1 MSVFSSILN
10 TLSDTRRQSQNNEA
24 LKHSKS
30 YSDLLDIYVKSVMD
44 NTALKKWFKI
54 LFFTI
59 TMGSLIAIIIF
70 FGLSLKYA
78 TSIFLRFENPNIINI
93 DTVLS
98 VITVLFP
105 SFVSMIVA
113 FIKIP
118 EIIAK
123 YLFNIQEDRYMN
135 SVIKNIQDYDKNM
148 FALGQKAEIVAN
160 INRTEMELDDIV
172 EASPRENTAN

>member
-1 MSVFSSILN
+1 
-10 TLSDTRRQSQNNEA
+10 
-24 LKHSKS
+24 
-30 YSDLLDIYVKSVMD
+30 
-44 NTALKKWFKI
+44 
-54 LFFTI
+54 
-59 TMGSLIAIIIF
+59 MGTLIAIVIF

-78 TSIFLRFENPNIINI
+78 ASVFLRFENPNIINAE
-93 DTVLS
+93 TVLS
-98 VITVLFP
+98 VITILFP

-148 FALGQKAEIVAN
+148 FALGQKAEIAAN
-160 INRTEMELDDIV
+160 INRTEMEQDDIV
-172 EASPRENTAN
+172 EASPREVV

>member
-1 MSVFSSILN
+1 MV
-10 TLSDTRRQSQNNEA
+10 
-24 LKHSKS
+24 
-30 YSDLLDIYVKSVMD
+30 
-44 NTALKKWFKI
+44 KI
-54 LFFTI
+54 LFFII
-59 TMGSLIAIIIF
+59 TMGTLIAIVIF

-78 TSIFLRFENPNIINI
+78 ASVFLRFENPNIINAE
-93 DTVLS
+93 TVLS
-98 VITVLFP
+98 VITILFP

-148 FALGQKAEIVAN
+148 FALGQKAEIAAN
-160 INRTEMELDDIV
+160 INRTEMEQDDIV
-172 EASPRENTAN
+172 EASPREVV